1 MFGFELSPLIV
12 TLAIVFFVTAVLYS
26 AAGFGGGS
34 TYSAVLLGVRVP
46 APIVPLIS
54 LPCNIV
60 VSGTGFIR
68 ALRREIVPVRLLFSL
83 LIVSVPAAF
92 AGGIIPLSRELFL
105 TLLAIVL
112 LYAGGA
118 SLVTGWR
125 AEFGRRRR
133 APEDAGEHLGWSGV
147 GEGTPRILV
156 AGALIGFVSGLVG
169 IGGGIMLSPLLQ
181 RERVLRPP
189 LVSALSAGFILF
201 NSVAALAG
209 KVISAAGGELLRPR
223 AGLTELALPTA
234 LLAGVVLAGGLIGS
248 GIAVRGLTA
257 GRLRLITGMLLVS
270 VSLRVLV

>member
-1 MFGFELSPLIV
+1 VFGIEFWPLAV
-12 TLAIVFFVTAVLYS
+12 TLSIVFFVTAVLYS

-34 TYSAVLLGVRVP
+34 TYSAVLLGARVP

-60 VSGTGFIR
+60 VSGTGFVR
-68 ALRREIVPVRLLFSL
+68 ALRREIVPVRLLFSI

-105 TLLAIVL
+105 MLLAMVL

-125 AEFGRRRR
+125 SEFGRRRGNV
-133 APEDAGEHLGWSGV
+133 AATGEYLDLSGAGEAR
-147 GEGTPRILV
+147 PRIVV

-169 IGGGIMLSPLLQ
+169 IGGGIMLSPILQ
-181 RERVLRPP
+181 RERILLPRE
-189 LVSALSAGFILF
+189 VSALSAGFILF
-201 NSVAALAG
+201 NSVAALSG
-209 KVISAAGGELLRPR
+209 KLISAMGGELHSTT
-223 AGLTELALPTA
+223 AGLTEVAPLTA
-234 LLAGVVLAGGLIGS
+234 MLAGIVMIGGLVGS
-248 GIAVRGLTA
+248 SIAVRGLTA
-257 GRLRLITGMLLVS
+257 GRLRLITGVLLVS

>member
-1 MFGFELSPLIV
+1 MFGIELWPFAV

-34 TYSAVLLGVRVP
+34 TYSAVLLGARVP
-46 APIVPLIS
+46 APLVPLIS

-60 VSGTGFIR
+60 VSGTGFMR
-68 ALRREIVPVRLLFSL
+68 ALRRDIVPVRLLFSI

-105 TLLAIVL
+105 MLLAMVL

-125 AEFGRRRR
+125 LESGRRRGNV
-133 APEDAGEHLGWSGV
+133 DGAGEQLNLSGA
-147 GEGTPRILV
+147 GEGRPRIIV

-169 IGGGIMLSPLLQ
+169 IGGGIMLSPIMQ
-181 RERVLRPP
+181 RERVLLPQQI
-189 LVSALSAGFILF
+189 SALSAGFILF
-201 NSVAALAG
+201 NSVAALSG
-209 KVISAAGGELLRPR
+209 KVLAAAGSELLGTT
-223 AGLTELALPTA
+223 ASLTELALPTA
-234 LLAGVVLAGGLIGS
+234 LLASVVLTGGLIGS
-248 GIAVRGLTA
+248 SIALRGLTA
-257 GRLRLITGMLLVS
+257 GRLRLITGVLLVS

>member
-1 MFGFELSPLIV
+1 MFGFDLWPFAV

-34 TYSAVLLGVRVP
+34 TYSAVLLGARIP

-60 VSGTGFIR
+60 VSGTGFVR
-68 ALRREIVPVRLLFSL
+68 ALRREIVPVRLLFSI

-105 TLLAIVL
+105 MLLAMVL

-125 AEFGRRRR
+125 AEFSRRGRNGDSSGE
-133 APEDAGEHLGWSGV
+133 PLNLSGAGEGR
-147 GEGTPRILV
+147 PRIVV

-169 IGGGIMLSPLLQ
+169 IGGGIMLSPILQ
-181 RERVLRPP
+181 RERILRPQQ
-189 LVSALSAGFILF
+189 VSALSAGFILF
-201 NSVAALAG
+201 NSVAALSG
-209 KVISAAGGELLRPR
+209 KVIAAAGDELHGTT
-223 AGLTELALPTA
+223 AGLTALVIPTA
-234 LLAGVVLAGGLIGS
+234 TLAGVVLIGGLIGS
-248 GIAVRGLTA
+248 SVALRGLTA
-257 GRLRLITGMLLVS
+257 GRLRLITGVLLLS

>member
-1 MFGFELSPLIV
+1 VLAFDLWPFVV

-60 VSGTGFIR
+60 VSGTGFLR
-68 ALRREIVPVRLLFSL
+68 ALRREIVPVRLLFSI

-92 AGGIIPLSRELFL
+92 LGGIIPLSRELFL
-105 TLLAIVL
+105 TLLAMVL

-125 AEFGRRRR
+125 SEFGRQPR
-133 APEDAGEHLGWSGV
+133 AAEVTGVHLTSSGAGE
-147 GEGTPRILV
+147 EGRPRIIV

-169 IGGGIMLSPLLQ
+169 IGGGIMLSPILQ
-181 RERVLRPP
+181 RERILRPQE
-189 LVSALSAGFILF
+189 VSALSAGFILF
-201 NSVAALAG
+201 NSVAALSG
-209 KVISAAGGELLRPR
+209 KLIAAG
-223 AGLTELALPTA
+223 TELHRTTVGLAPLVVPTA
-234 LLAGVVLAGGLIGS
+234 TLAGIVLIGGLIGS
-248 GIAVRGLTA
+248 SVALRGLTA
-257 GRLRLITGMLLVS
+257 GRLRLITGVLLVS